1 MRQRFRRWL
10 SMKIFLRRVTGGDLT
25 DAQIEASE
33 HLFKIM
39 NALKPRLEGKFP
51 NAFENIY
58 EFVAYGVTDVAFIA
72 ELRKFNAPKRIDNC
86 CLKVRTNTGQTSFLK
101 ALRTDF
107 ITGSWDNRC

>member
-10 SMKIFLRRVTGGDLT
+10 QYENFLKTGDRGDLT

-58 EFVAYGVTDVAFIA
+58 EFVSVRRNRRKLL
-72 ELRKFNAPKRIDNC
+72 LR
-86 CLKVRTNTGQTSFLK
+86 S
-101 ALRTDF
+101 
-107 ITGSWDNRC
+107 